1 MSEKEVKDIIR
12 AVNIFLSQQLWMD
25 FEIIEYS
32 GQFLRI
38 IGSIDITAVPVME
51 LVFEDVY
58 FVSAV
63 FNWKTNTDRTV
74 VSLLE
79 GKDAKVVNLK
89 YRVEQGYHIIKITP
103 EDYPEEF
110 GCIFGI
116 KKIYFNFQALG

>member
-116 KKIYFNFQALG
+116 KKIYFNLL

>member
-38 IGSIDITAVPVME
+38 IGSIDITALPVME

-63 FNWKTNTDRTV
+63 FNWKTNTGRTV

-116 KKIYFNFQALG
+116 KKIYFNLL